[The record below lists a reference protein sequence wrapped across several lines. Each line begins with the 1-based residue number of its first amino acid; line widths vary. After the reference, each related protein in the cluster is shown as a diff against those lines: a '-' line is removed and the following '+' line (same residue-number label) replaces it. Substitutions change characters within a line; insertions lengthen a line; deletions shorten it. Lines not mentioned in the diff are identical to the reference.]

1 MDGRRIA
8 PVIHDA
14 RDASASH
21 KKSDRMRRVP
31 RASPLL
37 LRTAGGDASRR
48 RRNCVMP
55 SRKRNTRDTPTS
67 EAPKVDDAEPRH
79 YEEAAVS
86 HTLANFASFV
96 AAPMALRRRASAFPG
111 AAATIGDY
119 DCQCPV
125 NARDCLPLCLGI
137 RRECRFRHRPAGFSI
152 EEWRGDEAAQL
163 RDERLR
169 EGKRA
174 ILIAMDAL
182 LDRDGPARAE
192 YLARMI
198 AAIRRAKRRR
208 NRRLAGSLTA
218 KGAIEGPPANETPD
232 DR

>member
-1 MDGRRIA
+1 
-8 PVIHDA
+8 
-14 RDASASH
+14 
-21 KKSDRMRRVP
+21 
-31 RASPLL
+31 
-37 LRTAGGDASRR
+37 
-48 RRNCVMP
+48 MP
-55 SRKRNTRDTPTS
+55 SRKRNTRDAPTS

-125 NARDCLPLCLGI
+125 NARDCLPLCLGV

-152 EEWRGDEAAQL
+152 EEWRSDEAAQL

-218 KGAIEGPPANETPD
+218 KGAIEGPPAHETPD